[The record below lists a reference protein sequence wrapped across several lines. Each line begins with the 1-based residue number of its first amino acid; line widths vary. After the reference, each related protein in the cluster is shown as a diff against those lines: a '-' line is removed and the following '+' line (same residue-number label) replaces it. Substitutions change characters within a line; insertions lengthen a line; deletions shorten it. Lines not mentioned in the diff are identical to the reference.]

1 MPVKEHL
8 KKLIELQVI
17 DAQIFQLRALEQRE
31 IPDRLKSYDDR
42 LLSARKRLT
51 DAEEKLKVFQLEK
64 KNKELDLQTKE
75 SSVKKF
81 QLQLFQIKTNKE
93 YTLLER
99 EIEGLKAD
107 NSLLEE
113 EIIRLLDALDSWTA
127 AVASEKKKFEQES
140 KAIQAE
146 KEKTKQ
152 ELEQAKQRLKELGAA
167 RQAMTR
173 EIDPL
178 ILPRYE
184 RVLKLRNGSAVVLV
198 RDGSCQGCFMNL
210 PPQVIH
216 LVHSAEEWVFCEQC
230 ARILYIEDGKSE

>member
-1 MPVKEHL
+1 MSTKEHL
-8 KKLIELQVI
+8 KKLIELQGI
-17 DAQIFQLRALEQRE
+17 DEQIFQLRATEQKE
-31 IPDRLKSYDDR
+31 IPERLKSYDDR
-42 LLSARKRLT
+42 LMEARKRLT
-51 DAEEKLKVFQLEK
+51 NAEEKLKTFQLEK
-64 KNKELDLQTKE
+64 KDKEINLQAKE
-75 SSVKKF
+75 GNVKKF
-81 QLQLFQIKTNKE
+81 QLQLFQVKTNKE
-93 YTLLER
+93 YAALEK

-127 AVASEKKKFEQES
+127 AVASEKKKFEEES
-140 KAIQAE
+140 KIIQAE
-146 KEKTKQ
+146 REKAKQ
-152 ELEQAKQRLKELGAA
+152 ELEQTKQRLKELETAREIMA
-167 RQAMTR
+167 RQ
-173 EIDPL
+173 IDPL

-184 RVLKLRNGSAVVLV
+184 RMLKLRNGVAMVPV

>member
-1 MPVKEHL
+1 MATREHL
-8 KKLIELQVI
+8 KKLTELQVI
-17 DAQIFQLRALEQRE
+17 DAQIFQLRALEQSE

-42 LLSARKRLT
+42 LLSARKRLA

-93 YTLLER
+93 YTLLEKQ
-99 EIEGLKAD
+99 IEGLKAD

-127 AVASEKKKFEQES
+127 AVASEKKRFEEES
-140 KAIQAE
+140 KIIQAE

-167 RQAMTR
+167 RQAMIL

-184 RVLKLRNGSAVVLV
+184 RMLKLRNGAAVVPV

-216 LVHSAEEWVFCEQC
+216 LVHSAQEWVFCEQC